1 MKRLQDDIFTD
12 RKVNMRYQT
21 GCLRWISLCFTIMTA
36 LAGCAGTGSVVYR
49 PVIQPDMTIT
59 AAVQDLRNAA
69 RSSKFYMTTGPWT
82 PVRRITNIIVNENGM
97 SKWEFEPEPGKFA
110 GVEMSLLTPGRDFAV
125 IDWGPSWKIDF
136 PDFMIAGSLP
146 ELKKAADNLYV
157 IQKALENLTEK
168 LNKELALF
176 EPIAA
181 EYRSLSVKPQ
191 ISEEQRRLVVQAN
204 AYNQRKD
211 YAGAIDRYNK
221 TLGINPT
228 SYPEAYFNLAL
239 LHEQQRLYSF
249 AITYMKKYLM
259 LVPDAPDA
267 RGAQDKIYEWETM
280 IHK

>member
-1 MKRLQDDIFTD
+1 
-12 RKVNMRYQT
+12 MRYQT
-21 GCLRWISLCFTIMTA
+21 RCLRWIGLGFIIVTA
-36 LAGCAGTGSVVYR
+36 LAGCAGTGSVVYH

-82 PVRRITNIIVNENGM
+82 PVRKITSIALNENGI

-110 GVEMSLLTPGRDFAV
+110 GVEISLLTPERDFAV
-125 IDWGPSWKIDF
+125 IDWGPTWKIDF

-146 ELKKAADNLYV
+146 ELKKAADNLYF
-157 IQKALENLTEK
+157 IQKTLENLTEK

-181 EYRSLSVKPQ
+181 EYRSLRVKPQ
-191 ISEEQRRLVVQAN
+191 ITEEQRRLVVQAN
-204 AYNQRKD
+204 AYTQKKD

-221 TLGINPT
+221 TLQLNPV

-239 LHEQQRLYSF
+239 LHEQQSLCVF

-259 LVPDAPDA
+259 LVPDAKDA
-267 RGAQDKIYEWETM
+267 RSAQDKIYEWETM
-280 IHK
+280 IQK